1 MALSGPL
8 GKDKKIRIR
17 DKTYTANRLSGN
29 LGDIQM
35 ASNNIKPRPAHV
47 PEENVY
53 ESMHWLIVVTYIVA
67 AAAVTLLIVN
77 AG

>member
-1 MALSGPL
+1 
-8 GKDKKIRIR
+8 
-17 DKTYTANRLSGN
+17 
-29 LGDIQM
+29 M
-35 ASNNIKPRPAHV
+35 ASNNIKPRPAHI

>member
-35 ASNNIKPRPAHV
+35 ASNNTKPRPAHV

-53 ESMHWLIVVTYIVA
+53 ESMHWLIVVTYIGA
-67 AAAVTLLIVN
+67 AAAVTLLIFN

>member
-1 MALSGPL
+1 MALPGPL
-8 GKDKKIRIR
+8 GKDKKIPIR
-17 DKTYTANRLSGN
+17 DQTYTPNRLSRN

-35 ASNNIKPRPAHV
+35 GSTNIKPRPVHV

>member
-1 MALSGPL
+1 MALSGSL
-8 GKDKKIRIR
+8 GKDMKIPIR
-17 DKTYTANRLSGN
+17 HKTFTANRLSGN

-35 ASNNIKPRPAHV
+35 ASNNTKPRPAHV

-67 AAAVTLLIVN
+67 AAAVTLLVVN

>member
-8 GKDKKIRIR
+8 GKDKKIPLP

-35 ASNNIKPRPAHV
+35 ASNNIKPRPAHI

-67 AAAVTLLIVN
+67 AGAVALLIVN

>member
-1 MALSGPL
+1 MT
-8 GKDKKIRIR
+8 ITRR
-17 DKTYTANRLSGN
+17 DTPGETKGLSGN
-29 LGDIQM
+29 LGDKIM
-35 ASNNIKPRPAHV
+35 ASSNSKPRPAHV

-53 ESMHWLIVVTYIVA
+53 ESMHWLIVVTYLVA

>member
-1 MALSGPL
+1 MGS
-8 GKDKKIRIR
+8 
-17 DKTYTANRLSGN
+17 T
-29 LGDIQM
+29 
-35 ASNNIKPRPAHV
+35 NIKPRPAHV

>member
-8 GKDKKIRIR
+8 GKDKRIPIR
-17 DKTYTANRLSGN
+17 DKTFTANRLSGN
-29 LGDIQM
+29 LGDIRM
-35 ASNNIKPRPAHV
+35 APNNIKPRPAHV

>member
-1 MALSGPL
+1 
-8 GKDKKIRIR
+8 
-17 DKTYTANRLSGN
+17 
-29 LGDIQM
+29 M
-35 ASNNIKPRPAHV
+35 ASNNTKPRPAHV

-67 AAAVTLLIVN
+67 AAAVTLLIFN

>member
-1 MALSGPL
+1 MALSGPR
-8 GKDKKIRIR
+8 GKDMTIARR
-17 DKTYTANRLSGN
+17 DKPDETKGLSGN
-29 LGDIQM
+29 LGDKIM
-35 ASNNIKPRPAHV
+35 ASSNSKPRPAHV

-53 ESMHWLIVVTYIVA
+53 ESMHWLIVVTYLVA